1 METEKQRERLVELLN
16 EFNTNERLK
25 CPHYGEPTCD
35 GCEYDLVYDCDIT
48 AVFSDYLL
56 ANGVVVFPHKI
67 GDKIYKNICGEKD
80 TQEYVIVGYYC
91 EDKPKIVHSQF
102 FYNGKTY
109 DHNFYVD
116 DEGEYYY
123 TSRAEAESVLKE
135 RKDNAKWK
143 QLC

>member
-1 METEKQRERLVELLN
+1 MQTEKQRERLVELLDN
-16 EFNTNERLK
+16 LPN
-25 CPHYGEPTCD
+25 GELLTKD
-35 GCEYDLVYDCDIT
+35 V
-48 AVFSDYLL
+48 ADYLI

-80 TQEYVIVGYYC
+80 TQEYVTVGYYC

-102 FYNGKTY
+102 VDNGKTY

-123 TSRAEAESVLKE
+123 TSRAEAENALKE
-135 RKDNAKWK
+135 RKENGK
-143 QLC
+143 

>member
-1 METEKQRERLVELLN
+1 MQTEKQRERLVELIKSAEK
-16 EFNTNERLK
+16 EFSNTGKPILDIE
-25 CPHYGEPTCD
+25 
-35 GCEYDLVYDCDIT
+35 EYV
-48 AVFSDYLL
+48 ADYLI

-102 FYNGKTY
+102 VYNGKTY

-123 TSRAEAESVLKE
+123 TSRAEAENALKE
-135 RKDNAKWK
+135 RSNGN
-143 QLC
+143 

>member
-1 METEKQRERLVELLN
+1 MQTEKQRERLVELIKSAEK
-16 EFNTNERLK
+16 EFSNTGKPILDIE
-25 CPHYGEPTCD
+25 
-35 GCEYDLVYDCDIT
+35 EYV
-48 AVFSDYLL
+48 ADYLI

-102 FYNGKTY
+102 VYNGKTY

-123 TSRAEAESVLKE
+123 TSRAEAENALKE
-135 RKDNAKWK
+135 RKENGK
-143 QLC
+143 

>member
-16 EFNTNERLK
+16 EATFEVNVHTLADHLSRETIEK
-25 CPHYGEPTCD
+25 
-35 GCEYDLVYDCDIT
+35 V
-48 AVFSDYLL
+48 ADYLI

-102 FYNGKTY
+102 VYNGKTY

-123 TSRAEAESVLKE
+123 TSRAEAENALKE
-135 RKDNAKWK
+135 RNNGN
-143 QLC
+143 